1 MPPHQPKLAGSRIN
15 RQSVAYLVSETSKNI
30 QETPQLDPNATPE
43 LIAALD
49 SNSGQLTIPIWP
61 RRSKS
66 HRQRLTHRALHR
78 PFIPHAMNTC
88 TRPHVN
94 LKLSTV
100 VQTGL
105 SLDGNFEH

>member
-49 SNSGQLTIPIWP
+49 FAYGLAPTAGSSRFRFGQDARSRTGSG
-61 RRSKS
+61 
-66 HRQRLTHRALHR
+66 
-78 PFIPHAMNTC
+78 
-88 TRPHVN
+88 
-94 LKLSTV
+94 
-100 VQTGL
+100 
-105 SLDGNFEH
+105 